1 MESRIV
7 MERNRP
13 SAHPDQISKTGPSGK
28 SARQI
33 RVLLIE
39 DHFLARVALQSVLA
53 GHSQISV
60 VGEASDGEQGI
71 ELYRTLRPDVVV
83 LDLRLSGISGFD
95 VIALLR
101 KGPQPA
107 RIVVLSN
114 YRGSEDIYRALRSG
128 AKAYLTKDASG
139 EELINAIQNVYR
151 DLRYL
156 PRIALDRLAERM
168 PAVELT
174 PRESEVLVCITQG
187 RSNREI
193 AEELRIADKTV
204 RIHVSSVLDKMGA
217 RDRTQATIYALQ
229 RGLVH
234 MD

>member
-1 MESRIV
+1 M
-7 MERNRP
+7 
-13 SAHPDQISKTGPSGK
+13 K
-28 SARQI
+28 QI

-39 DHFLARVALQSVLA
+39 DHFLARIALHSVLS
-53 GHSQISV
+53 GHAQIRI
-60 VGEASDGEQGI
+60 VGEALDGEQGI
-71 ELYRTLRPDVVV
+71 ELYRSLQPDVVV
-83 LDLRLSGISGFD
+83 LDLRLPRISGFE
-95 VIALLR
+95 VLRLLR
-101 KGPQPA
+101 AEKNPA
-107 RIVVLSN
+107 RVVILSN
-114 YRGSEDIYRALRSG
+114 YHGSEDIYRAVRSG
-128 AKAYLTKDASG
+128 AMAYLTKDASG
-139 EELINAIQNVYR
+139 EELINAIQNVDR

-156 PRIALDRLAERM
+156 PRVALDRLAERM

-193 AEELRIADKTV
+193 AEQLRIAEKTV

-234 MD
+234 FD

>member
-1 MESRIV
+1 
-7 MERNRP
+7 MERRP
-13 SAHPDQISKTGPSGK
+13 LK
-28 SARQI
+28 QI

-39 DHFLARVALQSVLA
+39 DHFLARMALRSVLA
-53 GHSQISV
+53 GHSQIRI
-60 VGEASDGEQGI
+60 VGEALDGEQG
-71 ELYRTLRPDVVV
+71 LDLFRSLKPDVVV
-83 LDLRLSGISGFD
+83 LDLRLPRISGFE
-95 VIALLR
+95 VIGLLR
-101 KGPQPA
+101 KERPPA

-114 YRGSEDIYRALRSG
+114 YHGSEDIYRAVRSG
-128 AKAYLTKDASG
+128 AMGYLTKDASG
-139 EELINAIQNVYR
+139 EELLNAIQNVDR

-156 PRIALDRLAERM
+156 PRVALDRLAERM
-168 PAVELT
+168 PSVELT

-193 AEELRIADKTV
+193 AEQLHIAEKTV

-234 MD
+234 FD